1 METFFDPKSIV
12 VIGAS
17 NSPFNLGATICN
29 MLKDYLHY
37 TGAVYVLNSKGE
49 MVNGYA
55 GYSSILAL
63 PETPDLAVII
73 VAARNVPGIIKDCA
87 FKGIKRIIIE
97 TAGFSEGGKDGEA
110 MQREISDIA
119 RVNGIRI
126 MGPNCL
132 GTLSTRKKFC
142 CFYGVNPS
150 LVEMGQ
156 IFEAPGDIS
165 YIIQSGGVAVLV
177 MESIYYDIV
186 GVNKVVS
193 IGNKCDVDEA
203 DLIDY
208 FQHDETEVIGIYL
221 ENVANGRKLM
231 EAARKSRKP
240 ILIYKVGKTPE
251 GAMAAMSHTAG
262 MANNDS
268 IFDCACKQA
277 RIIRL
282 KSIDELHSLP
292 KMFTQMPLLKGKRIA
307 AFTNSGA
314 FGSIAADLL
323 VEAGLQMSRLSPQT
337 QEKLKKAG
345 QVFNI
350 KNPVDIGPAP
360 PQTYLDIFDILLSAD
375 EVDGLLPLLSVWQP
389 FVIDTLLE
397 LMKMCKHYD
406 KPAAIYTPN
415 AIAKSIA
422 IRAKHR
428 IPIFETSEQAVRALS
443 VSNEYYESLLSRN
456 FINNT
461 TFSATIG
468 TESII
473 QDGGSVMTTTFA
485 FKKEVEVK
493 EILLKAV
500 KCGQLALS
508 EYESKLV
515 VAAAGVPVT
524 REVLV
529 HSLKETMDQTTL
541 IGFPVVLKGSSPA
554 LTHKT
559 EMGMVLV
566 NLKSREEAAQ
576 AFDELM
582 GKGIDLDGVLIQKM
596 VKGNREFVIG
606 LTRDPQFG
614 PCVMFGIGGIFTEA
628 LKDVSFRVAPLTE
641 GDAQDMISEIRAEKL
656 LDAFRGEGAVNTDVL
671 VKALVGIGNLG
682 MACDEI
688 AEIDINPLIVTE
700 GMPVAVDALVI
711 LKARLT

>member
-1 METFFDPKSIV
+1 METFFDPKSVV

-17 NSPFNLGATICN
+17 NTPFNLGATICN
-29 MLKDYLHY
+29 MLKDYLQY
-37 TGAVYVLNSKGE
+37 QGAVYVLNSKGE
-49 MVNGYA
+49 AVNGYP
-55 GYSSILAL
+55 GYSSIMDL
-63 PETPDLAVII
+63 PETPDMAIII
-73 VAARNVPGIIKDCA
+73 VAARNVPNIIKDCA
-87 FKGIKRIIIE
+87 RKGIKRIVIE
-97 TAGFSEGGKDGEA
+97 SAGFSEGGKDGEA
-110 MQREISDIA
+110 MQREIDDVA

-132 GTLSTRKKFC
+132 GTLSTRNKFC

-150 LVEMGQ
+150 LVEMGR
-156 IFEAPGDIS
+156 IFESPGNIS

-177 MESIYYDIV
+177 MESLYYDLV

-208 FQHDETEVIGIYL
+208 FQTDETEVVGIYL

-240 ILIYKVGKTPE
+240 ILIYKVGRTQA

-292 KMFTQMPLLKGKRIA
+292 KMFTEMPLLKGKRIA
-307 AFTNSGA
+307 MFTNSGA

-323 VEAGLQMSRLSPQT
+323 VDAGLQMVSLSPQT

-428 IPIFETSEQAVRALS
+428 IPIFETSEQSVRALS
-443 VSNEYYESLLSRN
+443 VSHEYYESLLKRN
-456 FINNT
+456 FI
-461 TFSATIG
+461 
-468 TESII
+468 
-473 QDGGSVMTTTFA
+473 
-485 FKKEVEVK
+485 
-493 EILLKAV
+493 
-500 KCGQLALS
+500 
-508 EYESKLV
+508 SK
-515 VAAAGVPVT
+515 P
-524 REVLV
+524 
-529 HSLKETMDQTTL
+529 
-541 IGFPVVLKGSSPA
+541 SP
-554 LTHKT
+554 T
-559 EMGMVLV
+559 V
-566 NLKSREEAAQ
+566 NLDTKRPIIAAM
-576 AFDELM
+576 E
-582 GKGIDLDGVLIQKM
+582 
-596 VKGNREFVIG
+596 
-606 LTRDPQFG
+606 
-614 PCVMFGIGGIFTEA
+614 
-628 LKDVSFRVAPLTE
+628 VA
-641 GDAQDMISEIRAEKL
+641 S
-656 LDAFRGEGAVNTDVL
+656 
-671 VKALVGIGNLG
+671 
-682 MACDEI
+682 
-688 AEIDINPLIVTE
+688 
-700 GMPVAVDALVI
+700 
-711 LKARLT
+711 

>member
-1 METFFDPKSIV
+1 METFFDPKSVV

-17 NSPFNLGATICN
+17 NTPFNLGATICN
-29 MLKDYLHY
+29 MLKDYLQY
-37 TGAVYVLNSKGE
+37 QGAVYALNSKGE
-49 MVNGYA
+49 TVNGYP
-55 GYSSILAL
+55 GYSSIMDL
-63 PETPDLAVII
+63 PETPDMAIII
-73 VAARNVPGIIKDCA
+73 VAARNVPNIIKDCA
-87 FKGIKRIIIE
+87 RKGIKRIVIE
-97 TAGFSEGGKDGEA
+97 SAGFSEGGEDGEA
-110 MQREISDIA
+110 MQREIDDVA

-132 GTLSTRKKFC
+132 GTLSTRNKFC

-150 LVEMGQ
+150 LVEMNQ
-156 IFEAPGDIS
+156 IFEAPGNIS

-177 MESIYYDIV
+177 MESLYYDLV
-186 GVNKVVS
+186 GVNKVIS

-208 FQHDETEVIGIYL
+208 FQTDETEVIGMYL

-240 ILIYKVGKTPE
+240 ILIYKVGRTQA

-292 KMFTQMPLLKGKRIA
+292 KMFTEMPLLKGKRIA
-307 AFTNSGA
+307 MFTNSGA

-323 VEAGLQMSRLSPQT
+323 VDACLQMVCLSPQT

-422 IRAKHR
+422 IRTKHR
-428 IPIFETSEQAVRALS
+428 IPIFETSEQSVRALS
-443 VSNEYYESLLSRN
+443 VSHEYYESLLKRN
-456 FINNT
+456 FISKPSPT
-461 TFSATIG
+461 VKLDTQRH
-468 TESII
+468 II
-473 QDGGSVMTTTFA
+473 
-485 FKKEVEVK
+485 
-493 EILLKAV
+493 
-500 KCGQLALS
+500 
-508 EYESKLV
+508 
-515 VAAAGVPVT
+515 AA
-524 REVLV
+524 
-529 HSLKETMDQTTL
+529 M
-541 IGFPVVLKGSSPA
+541 
-554 LTHKT
+554 
-559 EMGMVLV
+559 
-566 NLKSREEAAQ
+566 
-576 AFDELM
+576 
-582 GKGIDLDGVLIQKM
+582 
-596 VKGNREFVIG
+596 
-606 LTRDPQFG
+606 
-614 PCVMFGIGGIFTEA
+614 
-628 LKDVSFRVAPLTE
+628 
-641 GDAQDMISEIRAEKL
+641 
-656 LDAFRGEGAVNTDVL
+656 
-671 VKALVGIGNLG
+671 
-682 MACDEI
+682 
-688 AEIDINPLIVTE
+688 
-700 GMPVAVDALVI
+700 
-711 LKARLT
+711 